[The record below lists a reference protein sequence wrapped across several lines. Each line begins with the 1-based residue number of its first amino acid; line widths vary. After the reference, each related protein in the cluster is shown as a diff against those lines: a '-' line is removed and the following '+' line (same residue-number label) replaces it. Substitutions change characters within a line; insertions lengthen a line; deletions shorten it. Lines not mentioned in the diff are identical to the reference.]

1 MPFRHFIHTSDKPG
15 SCRMH
20 AYSYLSRPHHRSH
33 VSLSWALPQAF
44 ASWEIPRPPAHAA
57 DDLLHRGGER
67 WRRYAV
73 PAGRWLVTVGPC
85 CPPGPHRGAHHG
97 RRSPWP
103 LGPCPFGPSLSTH
116 FGWSVLTTVQKHVR
130 VPTPSDLAHR
140 RPQLGSASSC
150 LSPLAS
156 PMLLGVRQQH
166 EGGAVSHAP

>member
-15 SCRMH
+15 SCRLH
-20 AYSYLSRPHHRSH
+20 AYSLPSRPHHRSH

-85 CPPGPHRGAHHG
+85 CPPGPQRGAHHG

-103 LGPCPFGPSLSTH
+103 RDRVLLDPGSQPALAGRSSRRESSTCEYTTLRNTNAGENSRALG
-116 FGWSVLTTVQKHVR
+116 
-130 VPTPSDLAHR
+130 
-140 RPQLGSASSC
+140 
-150 LSPLAS
+150 
-156 PMLLGVRQQH
+156 
-166 EGGAVSHAP
+166 